1 MTACEAVWHADREWQ
16 RQMGLIEVARRALIA
31 RPISR
36 MRDRPASLAP
46 HHPMLT
52 RGTQ

>member
-1 MTACEAVWHADREWQ
+1 MTAYDAVRHADREWQ
-16 RQMGLIEVARRALIA
+16 RQMGPIEVARRALIA

-46 HHPMLT
+46 RYSILT